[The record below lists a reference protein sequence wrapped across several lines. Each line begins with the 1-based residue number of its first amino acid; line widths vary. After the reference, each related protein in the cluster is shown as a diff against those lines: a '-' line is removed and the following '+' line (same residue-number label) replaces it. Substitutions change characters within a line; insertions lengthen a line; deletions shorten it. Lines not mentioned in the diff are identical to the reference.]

1 MVTNNPDDRD
11 NAIELMKAWKNNL
24 LIKNCVLIMFCK
36 KFIEMKKI
44 GEKKN
49 KENIAIIKKSINEIN
64 LFLLNKYS
72 KLSVWIS

>member
-1 MVTNNPDDRD
+1 
-11 NAIELMKAWKNNL
+11 MKALKNNL

-36 KFIEMKKI
+36 KFIKMKKNR
-44 GEKKN
+44 EKKN

-72 KLSVWIS
+72 KLSV